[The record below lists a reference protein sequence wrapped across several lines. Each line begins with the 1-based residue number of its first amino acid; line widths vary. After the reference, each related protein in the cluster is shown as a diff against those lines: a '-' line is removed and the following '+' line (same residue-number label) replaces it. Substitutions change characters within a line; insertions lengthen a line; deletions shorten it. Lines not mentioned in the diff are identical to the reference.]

1 MKINSNLKK
10 YLKKINGKIIGIGI
24 KEINLIDIIE
34 KNDAIVECDLLNSI
48 SKNDGSDNGKSKKI
62 SIKKIKKLY
71 RKKSI
76 DYMIINIDEMKKY
89 LKTFIKDSIY
99 LTTKE
104 ICYFVT
110 KEYEKDV
117 IIKRYQRYTKKIEVL
132 ECDDGYIIR
141 IDIENTKNN
150 FFKDKIYYII
160 DTLYNLSDII
170 GDILAT

>member
-1 MKINSNLKK
+1 MIKLKINSNLKK

-76 DYMIINIDEMKKY
+76 DYMIISHFDNDHVGR
-89 LKTFIKDSIY
+89 FIIY
-99 LTTKE
+99 NA
-104 ICYFVT
+104 
-110 KEYEKDV
+110 
-117 IIKRYQRYTKKIEVL
+117 R
-132 ECDDGYIIR
+132 
-141 IDIENTKNN
+141 N
-150 FFKDKIYYII
+150 
-160 DTLYNLSDII
+160 
-170 GDILAT
+170 